1 MKNLS
6 IFAMLI
12 VLFVASCKEKANI
25 IPQTTPPPATPSP
38 SPSLTSTYTQ
48 KMDKQ
53 WLLGRHLFSV
63 YPLKDTNG
71 MRYANDTVDMYMTDT
86 TLTIT
91 VTNDTVITFMGQT
104 YHYTDTTTSHWLE
117 SAKADTGKYLLFYW
131 DKLSTHSIAYVRYY
145 YIQDSVMMYTKSGS
159 SGFGISSYT
168 YFSK

>member
-1 MKNLS
+1 MCKIVGFDDGINFIVNVFSPYPAPSYIYS
-6 IFAMLI
+6 IENRGIKRCTIYQLQVFGLYA
-12 VLFVASCKEKANI
+12 
-25 IPQTTPPPATPSP
+25 
-38 SPSLTSTYTQ
+38 
-48 KMDKQ
+48 
-53 WLLGRHLFSV
+53 G
-63 YPLKDTNG
+63 
-71 MRYANDTVDMYMTDT
+71 YANDTVDMYMTDT